1 MRYKG
6 VNHLALATGDMQA
19 TIRFWRDLLG
29 LRLVVGLGKPGYRHY
44 FFELGPHDFIAFFEW
59 PQVGAIEEKD
69 HGVPVQGP
77 FVFDHVSLGV
87 ERRQDLW
94 EIKDRLE
101 AAGFW
106 ASEAIDHGFI
116 HSIYSFDPNGIAIEF
131 SWDVPELDLRR
142 QPVMADHH
150 PVAAALEGPE
160 PQPGRWPPVSR
171 PTAQEDRAVYP
182 GEGGVVRDPSR
193 NHWAG
198 PSQAEKAEGDS

>member
-1 MRYKG
+1 MVLYKG
-6 VNHLALATGDMQA
+6 VNHLAMATGDMPA

-59 PQVGAIEEKD
+59 PGVEPIAEKD

-77 FVFDHVSLGV
+77 FAFDHVSLGV
-87 ERRQDLW
+87 GRRQDLW

-116 HSIYSFDPNGIAIEF
+116 QSVYSFDPNGIAIEF
-131 SWDVPELDLRR
+131 SWEVPEVAPRR
-142 QPVMADHH
+142 HPVMADRH
-150 PVAAALEGPE
+150 PAAEALEGPE
-160 PQPGRWPPVSR
+160 PQAGHWPAVSR
-171 PTAQEDRAVYP
+171 PTPPEDQVVYP
-182 GEGGVVRDPSR
+182 GEGDVVRDPSR

-198 PSQAEKAEGDS
+198 QKAEGDS